1 MSEQTTDGCVDCTGE
16 TEHCHWAWV
25 RHPDGHGECLA
36 LECRFGPD
44 AHVII
49 VACADVHDDACCA

>member
-1 MSEQTTDGCVDCTGE
+1 VSEQPAGDCLDCSDDS
-16 TEHCHWAWV
+16 EHCHWAWV

-44 AHVII
+44 AHVVVISC
-49 VACADVHDDACCA
+49 VDVEHGCCA